1 MKIKLLV
8 NLPVDPGHELTEG
21 KVLDA
26 EICTKHT
33 RHGPVWTVK
42 GATGETVGV
51 LMDQNM
57 TPPQGVF
64 VDFFGLLACT
74 ASGIARVALKTNAAV
89 VPAFT
94 IWDPVIRKYR
104 VHFEPAV
111 TLIRTGNHEADVL
124 ANTAKFTK
132 VIEEFVRKYPDQWLW
147 VHKRWKTRPPG
158 EPPLY

>member
-1 MKIKLLV
+1 ML
-8 NLPVDPGHELTEG
+8 
-21 KVLDA
+21 
-26 EICTKHT
+26 
-33 RHGPVWTVK
+33 HGNKTFAKQDFARGLISAVR
-42 GATGETVGV
+42 AGETVGV

-64 VDFFGLLACT
+64 VDFFGLQACT

-94 IWDPVIRKYR
+94 IWDPVLRKYR

-111 TLIRTGNHEADVL
+111 NLIRTGNHEQDVL

-132 VIEEFVRKYPDQWLW
+132 VIEEFVRRYPDQWLW